1 MLSIDCLFYAV
12 KIHSNTHAK
21 KHAHTHT
28 HPHTPT
34 HTHTNVISPTHRY
47 ADNMD
52 AHMRTTVKQ
61 FMPPTQ
67 QNTDRNKSGV

>member
-1 MLSIDCLFYAV
+1 MLSIDCSFYAV

-21 KHAHTHT
+21 KHT
-28 HPHTPT
+28 HTPT
-34 HTHTNVISPTHRY
+34 KKNVISPTHRY